1 MKTAYRALAYLL
13 AGLVL
18 VQAAAI
24 AYAIAAL
31 GYWVSED
38 GGVVDKSLMESDNPE
53 FGGLTGFM
61 VHGMNGMMVIPL
73 VTIALLV
80 VSFFVKQNGATKRAA
95 VIFGLVVVQIALGI
109 ASHSL
114 PHTIMIHALNAFLI
128 FSVAAVT
135 GHRTVTRSAVPAV
148 PQQHTRDAAPTAPTA
163 TV

>member
-1 MKTAYRALAYLL
+1 MKTAYRALSYLL

-38 GGVVDKSLMESDNPE
+38 GGVVDKALMESDDPE

-80 VSFFVKQNGATKRAA
+80 VSFFVKRAGATKWAA
-95 VIFGLVVVQIALGI
+95 ILFGLVVVQIVLGI
-109 ASHSL
+109 ASHSI
-114 PHTIMIHALNAFLI
+114 PYAIMLHALNAFAI
-128 FSVAAVT
+128 FTVAALA
-135 GHRTVTRSAVPAV
+135 GHRSGATA
-148 PQQHTRDAAPTAPTA
+148 DAPVAESRATAS
-163 TV
+163 V